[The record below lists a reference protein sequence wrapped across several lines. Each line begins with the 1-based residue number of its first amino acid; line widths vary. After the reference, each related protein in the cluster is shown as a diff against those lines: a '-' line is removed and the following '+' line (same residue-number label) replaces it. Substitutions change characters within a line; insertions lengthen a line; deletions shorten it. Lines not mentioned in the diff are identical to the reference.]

1 MKTKKFWA
9 LLLMLTMLLGMMPTA
24 AVAAGNT
31 PITTDKV
38 YTYQR
43 IDSVD
48 DIIPGKHFIIV
59 AEYTNEVSGET
70 SYHALGARMSFYD
83 GFRLAYRQDNDEYY
97 NIEGTF
103 EISADKNT
111 ITTYYNDTN
120 YEHNYANDYSKN
132 EWEHGILRLRFEAYD
147 LTKNQYKFAV
157 DGHGYMFGFTSRGN
171 DGTAGHHY
179 HAKMPIGTTTSGAPW
194 WQLSVGSN
202 GYWQICTQTTYG
214 SYDGRITGFE
224 RIQSYIYPHHGI
236 AATEV
241 SGNSIETF
249 PEANTGILLYMETE
263 CNHYIDTLTHI
274 EGKSATCSAPGIKE
288 CWYCSDCDSYF
299 ADEALSEAMPAEEL
313 FVAALPHT
321 DSCGHETEAARFAP
335 CFDTPS
341 GSNESG
347 ERYLLI
353 GKAGDKYYAMGNET
367 NADGSRNAVEVVP
380 NENGIITAGSDE
392 AEFLTY
398 IWPDSGAIGYFADG
412 GYFSVYEGKVLS
424 YEPSLENANKHIPEP
439 ADFRIEDYN
448 TGSGNFGVYSYLS
461 KKSEYIGFDA
471 ATLTFK
477 GVSEADESTYL
488 YCELCPHKNME
499 HIIGI
504 PATCTEQGTIE
515 YWYCE
520 DCYGYYLDGNF
531 EVSVTINNETLFALG
546 HKYNSEGVCEN
557 CGMNRPV
564 YTPVTSLAQFD
575 QLSEEAS
582 YIIVFKDGNKTY
594 AAHLP
599 GENPYWLDRDYDYE
613 FDLFVVDENE
623 NGVPDCIETVDLDE
637 NGVLDYMEDQNSD
650 GEIGTY
656 DDFFWVYDVL
666 AYAKDDELSAAANFV
681 EVTAA
686 ADGSITIIDEGAM
699 EFQLM
704 EAGVWGGQWYDEE
717 MLAYDKEVYGIQET
731 DRMRAMWVPNYWIA
745 NGGMLGYYDEGHF
758 MTQYRVYGDNEYPG
772 VMDIKNWKI
781 NFTGDGTVN
790 FVSSWA
796 DLPDSGALQL
806 VKYGDGKMTM
816 VGLSQDMWN
825 DSEIMISA
833 TAKLPAYLYASEAVY
848 SEPPH
853 ICDFGDWVDDANGD
867 THTRTC
873 ADPECG
879 KTETV
884 AHSWDN
890 GKETTAPTC
899 TQDGVKTFT
908 CSDCGA
914 TKTEAIEALGHD
926 WSDWTDDGILAA
938 KDTHS
943 RTCKRNCGV
952 AAEIEN
958 HSWSHWTSVNE
969 NTHKKTCDICDAIR
983 TASHNWGEGVVAKE
997 PTEEEEGLMTYT
1009 CGDCGQTKGE
1019 PIDKLEHVHNWSDW
1033 AQNTETTHIRSCR
1046 CNETQTAPHNFGTG
1060 VVTTQPTHTSQ
1071 GVKTFVCEECGYSYT
1086 EDIPETT
1093 EHEWSDWSDNK
1104 DGTHTRS
1111 CRCNASETK
1120 DCTYDD
1126 GVVTTPSTHYEEGVK
1141 AFTCNVCGHTKT
1153 EPVAKTTEHEWSDWT
1168 DNNDGTHTR
1177 SCRCGE
1183 DETTDCAYDAGVV
1196 TEQPTHTEKGVKTY
1210 TCTACGHAYT
1220 EEIPVLTD
1228 HAWGEWIVNKLDA
1241 ANTHIRYCIC
1251 DETQT
1256 APHKFDTGV
1265 VTTKPTHT
1273 AKGVKTFTCADCGYS
1288 YTEAIPET
1296 TEHQW
1301 SAWSDNKDGKH
1312 IRTCACSATETA
1324 AHVWSDWTAQNDG
1337 SSKRECADCGVIEV
1351 IALSEDKSVNTTGDN
1366 VVDADLTD
1374 ADFALIESVLTSEEQ
1389 SKIAAGAEVKIYLK
1403 VEDISNAV
1411 PAAHKAEVEDEA
1423 GDDEI
1428 GMYLDIDLFKQVG
1441 DGAET
1446 QITTTSD
1453 KVTITITIPEALINT
1468 DETVTRT
1475 YKIIRVHEDANGQLI
1490 TDVIEGVFNAE
1501 DRSFTFET
1509 DKFSTYALTYA
1520 DESVSVT
1527 PSDPNNPQT
1536 GDNSMIALWFALALA
1551 SSMSAAAL
1559 VLYRKAKM
1567 Y

>member
-1 MKTKKFWA
+1 MKTKRFWA

-24 AVAAGNT
+24 SFAAGNT

-38 YTYQR
+38 YTYQK

-48 DIIPGKHFIIV
+48 DIVPGKHFIIV
-59 AEYTNEVSGET
+59 AEYTNETTGET
-70 SYHALGARMSFYD
+70 SYHALGAKMAFYD
-83 GFRLAYRQDNDEYY
+83 GFRYAYRQDNDEYH
-97 NIEGTF
+97 GVSKTF

-132 EWEHGILRLRFEAYD
+132 EPEHGILRLRFEPYD

-179 HAKMPIGTTTSGAPW
+179 HAKMPIGTRTSGAPW

-249 PEANTGILLYMETE
+249 PEANTGILIYMETD

-274 EGKSATCSAPGIKE
+274 EEKSATCSAPGIKE
-288 CWYCSDCDSYF
+288 CWYCSDCETYF
-299 ADEALSEAMPAEEL
+299 ADEALSEAMAAEDL

-321 DSCGHETEAARFAP
+321 ASCGHDKETARFEL
-335 CFDTPS
+335 CFDTPN

-353 GKAGDKYYAMGNET
+353 GKAGDKYYAMGNVT

-380 NENGIITAGSDE
+380 NENGIIAADSDQ

-398 IWPDSGAIGYFADG
+398 IWPDHGPIGYFADG
-412 GYFSVYEGKVLS
+412 GYFSVYEGKLLA
-424 YEPSLENANKHIPEP
+424 YDASLYNVNKYIPNP

-448 TGSGNFGVYSYLS
+448 TGSGNFGVYSYSS

-477 GVSEADESTYL
+477 GVSEEDESTYL
-488 YCELCPHKNME
+488 YCEMCPHKNMG
-499 HIIGI
+499 HIIGT
-504 PATCTEQGTIE
+504 PAACTEQGTID
-515 YWYCE
+515 YWYCD
-520 DCYGYYLDGNF
+520 DCYRCYQDGNF
-531 EVSVTINNETLFALG
+531 EVSVTINNETLFAPG

-575 QLSEEAS
+575 QLSEKAS
-582 YIIVFKDGNKTY
+582 YIVVFKDGNKTY
-594 AAHLP
+594 AARLP
-599 GENPYWLDRDYDYE
+599 GENPYRLDRDYDYE

-650 GEIGTY
+650 EEIGTY
-656 DDFFWVYDVL
+656 DDYFWVYDAL
-666 AYAKDDELSAAANFV
+666 ACAKDEEISAASNFV
-681 EVTAA
+681 EVTIA
-686 ADGSITIIDEGAM
+686 ADGSITIVNEGAM

-704 EAGVWGGQWYDEE
+704 EAGVWGGQLFDEE
-717 MLAYDKEVYGIQET
+717 MFEYDKEWYGIQET

-745 NGGMLGYYDEGHF
+745 NGGMLGYYGEGHL
-758 MTQYRVYGDNEYPG
+758 MMQERQYGDDAYPG
-772 VMDIKNWKI
+772 VMDNKNWKI

-790 FVSSWA
+790 FVSSWS

-816 VGLSQDMWN
+816 VGLSQDMWEYS
-825 DSEIMISA
+825 DIMQNR
-833 TAKLPAYLYASEAVY
+833 TAMLPAYLYASEAVY

-958 HSWSHWTSVNE
+958 HSWSRWTSVNE

-1033 AQNTETTHIRSCR
+1033 YDNQN
-1046 CNETQTAPHNFGTG
+1046 
-1060 VVTTQPTHTSQ
+1060 
-1071 GVKTFVCEECGYSYT
+1071 
-1086 EDIPETT
+1086 
-1093 EHEWSDWSDNK
+1093 
-1104 DGTHTRS
+1104 
-1111 CRCNASETK
+1111 
-1120 DCTYDD
+1120 
-1126 GVVTTPSTHYEEGVK
+1126 
-1141 AFTCNVCGHTKT
+1141 
-1153 EPVAKTTEHEWSDWT
+1153 
-1168 DNNDGTHTR
+1168 GTHTR

-1183 DETTDCAYDAGVV
+1183 DETKDCAWDNGVV
-1196 TEQPTHTEKGVKTY
+1196 TKEPTHYEEGVKTY
-1210 TCTACGHAYT
+1210 TCTVCGHAYT
-1220 EEIPVLTD
+1220 EDIPVLTD
-1228 HAWGEWIVNKLDA
+1228 HVWGEWIVNKLDE

-1256 APHKFDTGV
+1256 APHSFDNGV

-1273 AKGVKTFTCADCGYS
+1273 SKGVKTFTCADCGYS
-1288 YTEAIPET
+1288 YTEDVPKM

-1301 SAWSDNKDGKH
+1301 TDWSDNKDGTH
-1312 IRTCACSATETA
+1312 IRSCACNATETA
-1324 AHVWSDWTAQNDG
+1324 AHIWNNWTVQNDG
-1337 SSKRECADCGVIEV
+1337 SKKRECADCGAIEV
-1351 IALSEDKSVNTTGDN
+1351 IMLSDDKPVNTTGEN
-1366 VVDADLTD
+1366 VVNADLTD
-1374 ADFALIESVLTSEEQ
+1374 TDFELIENILTNHEQ
-1389 SKIAAGAEVKIYLK
+1389 SEVAAGAEAKIYLK
-1403 VEDISNAV
+1403 VEDISNTV
-1411 PAAHKAEVEDEA
+1411 STDHKAEAQAKA
-1423 GDDEI
+1423 GNDAI

-1441 DGAET
+1441 NGIET
-1446 QITTTSD
+1446 QVTTTSD
-1453 KVTITITIPEALINT
+1453 KITITITIPENLINT
-1468 DETVTRT
+1468 DATVTRT

-1490 TDVIEGVFNAE
+1490 TDVIEGVFNPA

-1509 DKFSTYALTYA
+1509 DKFSTYALAYA
-1520 DESVSVT
+1520 DVSV
-1527 PSDPNNPQT
+1527 PVKPADPNNPQT
-1536 GDNSMIALWFALALA
+1536 GDNSMITLWIAMALA
-1551 SSMSAAAL
+1551 SSMSVAAL
-1559 VLYRKAKM
+1559 VLYRKKIM
-1567 Y
+1567 F